1 MGSVAVTFK
10 ETSCAEILA
19 VKKDEKMVELKQRI
33 SEGIV
38 EGTKQQAA
46 NLLVSVKKEKMLEL
60 AVEKVEEAVSSPEIT
75 WILEKILEQPQVRQ
89 GLSIYCFL
97 CSAFFLGLS
106 LYNLH
111 ALLNDDDDD
120 DQPPEARRRARRA

>member
-1 MGSVAVTFK
+1 M
-10 ETSCAEILA
+10 
-19 VKKDEKMVELKQRI
+19 KKDEKMLELKQRI

-60 AVEKVEEAVSSPEIT
+60 AVEKVEEAVSSSEIT
-75 WILEKILEQPQVRQ
+75 WILEKIMDEPQVRQ

-97 CSAFFLGLS
+97 CSVFFLGLS
-106 LYNLH
+106 LYHLH
-111 ALLNDDDDD
+111 ALLNTFNANY
-120 DQPPEARRRARRA
+120 DQPPEARRRA